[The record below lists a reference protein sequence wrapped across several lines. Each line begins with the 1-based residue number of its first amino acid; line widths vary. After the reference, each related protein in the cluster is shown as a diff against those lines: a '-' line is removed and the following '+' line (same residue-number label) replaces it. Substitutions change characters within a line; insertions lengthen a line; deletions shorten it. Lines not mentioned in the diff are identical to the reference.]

1 MENTDG
7 TEITDRSQLPGS
19 IYLQLQRKEKD
30 NEAAVWEAVDYSG
43 NISEKIGL
51 KLLPSIVVHHPTFG
65 LIPLW
70 IWNNMWTAQQILK
83 FGGSIGLWK

>member
-1 MENTDG
+1 MALRLRIGASFRAVFTCSCREKRKIMKLRCGKQLT
-7 TEITDRSQLPGS
+7 IPAISQ
-19 IYLQLQRKEKD
+19 K
-30 NEAAVWEAVDYSG
+30 
-43 NISEKIGL
+43 KIGL